1 MKASVLRE
9 MTLPELQKKLDETER
24 ELWALRIK
32 VSQQRN
38 TAKIRDL
45 RRDIARLK
53 MVMAAHGPAGGRV
66 LRRRS

>member
-1 MKASVLRE
+1 MKASALRE
-9 MTLPELQKKLDETER
+9 MTAAELAKKLDEMER

-38 TAKIRDL
+38 TSKIREL

-53 MVMAAHGPAGGRV
+53 MTLAATEVGVEVRA
-66 LRRRS
+66 

>member
-1 MKASVLRE
+1 MKASALRE
-9 MTLPELQKKLDETER
+9 MTSVELAKKLDETER

-38 TAKIRDL
+38 TSRIREL

-53 MVMAAHGPAGGRV
+53 TVLAAHQAR
-66 LRRRS
+66 

>member
-1 MKASVLRE
+1 MKASALRE
-9 MTLPELQKKLDETER
+9 MTAAELAKKLDEMER

-38 TAKIRDL
+38 TSKIREL

-53 MVMAAHGPAGGRV
+53 MTLAATDVGAEVRA
-66 LRRRS
+66 